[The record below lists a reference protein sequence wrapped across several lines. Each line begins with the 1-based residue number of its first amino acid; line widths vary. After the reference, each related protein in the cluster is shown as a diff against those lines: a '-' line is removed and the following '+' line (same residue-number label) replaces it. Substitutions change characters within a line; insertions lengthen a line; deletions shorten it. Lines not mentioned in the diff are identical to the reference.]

1 MGEKFRIKKGDTVMV
16 IAGKERG
23 KTGKVLQVLTKGGR
37 VTVEKLN
44 IMKRHTKPNAKNK
57 QGGILE
63 REGSIAISNVM
74 AYCESVQKPSRVKMK
89 TFDDGRKVRFIKK
102 PPLKYWIK
110 ANEVSSLS
118 KGCSYVE
125 GEKE

>member
-1 MGEKFRIKKGDTVMV
+1 MMAGKFRIKKGDMVMV

-23 KTGKVLQVLTKGGR
+23 KTGKVLQVITKGER

-44 IMKRHTKPNAKNK
+44 ILKRHTKPNAKNK

-74 AYCESVQKPSRVKMK
+74 AYCESVQKPSRLRMK
-89 TFDDGRKVRFIKK
+89 TFEDGRKVRV
-102 PPLKYWIK
+102 YQK
-110 ANEVSSLS
+110 APTEVLDKS
-118 KGCSYVE
+118 
-125 GEKE
+125 

>member
-1 MGEKFRIKKGDTVMV
+1 MTSKYRIKKGDVVTV

-23 KTGKVLQVLTKGGR
+23 KNGKVLEVLTKKGR

-44 IMKRHTKPNAKNK
+44 MIKRHTKANAKNK

-74 AYCESVQKPSRVKMK
+74 AYCESVQKPSRLKMK
-89 TFDDGRKVRFIKK
+89 TFEDGRKVRV
-102 PPLKYWIK
+102 YQK
-110 ANEVSSLS
+110 APTEVLDKS
-118 KGCSYVE
+118 
-125 GEKE
+125 

>member
-23 KTGKVLQVLTKGGR
+23 KTGKVLQILTKGGR

-74 AYCESVQKPSRVKMK
+74 AFCESIQKPSRVKMK
-89 TFDDGRKVRFIKK
+89 TFDDGRKVRV
-102 PPLKYWIK
+102 YQK
-110 ANEVSSLS
+110 APTEVLDKS
-118 KGCSYVE
+118 
-125 GEKE
+125 